1 MKIKYVETLESTI
14 IRAYASKNCRANGN
28 PVTQANRFLNTVTN
42 DFCRVY
48 GYSRHQEIIN
58 YKNRHQIPKE
68 ITVTFWEAISD
79 LPSEAA
85 VFKNMVADRL
95 LLTVKDFDRIS
106 NKKSGGTDFEALIA
120 PLAVGDRSNGK
131 HATFSKVYKRMPVDF
146 SKLSYKGSKRNA
158 LKIPA
163 IKKIFIKTVKQML
176 EEMEEAK

>member
-14 IRAYASKNCRANGN
+14 IRAYSDKNYRTNGN
-28 PVTQANRFLNTVTN
+28 PVAQANRFLNTVTN
-42 DFCRVY
+42 DFCKVY

-58 YKNRHQIPKE
+58 YKNRHNIPKE

-79 LPSEAA
+79 LPNESA

-95 LLTVKDFDRIS
+95 LLTVKDFNRIS

-120 PLAVGDRSNGK
+120 PLAVGDRSYGK
-131 HATFSKVYKRMPVDF
+131 HATFRKVYNRMGVDF
-146 SKLSYKGSKRNA
+146 SKLDYKGSKRNA

-163 IKKIFIKTVKQML
+163 IKKIFLKTLNQML
-176 EEMEEAK
+176 EEMEEMR